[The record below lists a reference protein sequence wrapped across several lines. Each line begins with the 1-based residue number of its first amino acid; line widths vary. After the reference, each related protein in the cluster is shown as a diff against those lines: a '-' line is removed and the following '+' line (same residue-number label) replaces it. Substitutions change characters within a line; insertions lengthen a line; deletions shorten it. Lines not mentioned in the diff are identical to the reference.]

1 MYCFDSIH
9 MNYLGEMHNKC
20 MGLYRNLWNLAYL
33 LGAKCF
39 LGERFTTWN
48 MTNQI
53 SQYVHKRFFYRIFR
67 SQFRLTQKL
76 EKSSLE
82 SLLLPQLLGGENDS
96 KQSDEFQAISE
107 TEISNLG
114 NIAWFHFSK
123 LYLLKYRIQL
133 PPFSLIRDFSNRN
146 TRWNFSKIS
155 VNHTRHTIYGGVNTS
170 TRNGKMANSTD
181 SFEFTNQYKTCNMYL
196 SSCKAHFLQ

>member
-1 MYCFDSIH
+1 
-9 MNYLGEMHNKC
+9 
-20 MGLYRNLWNLAYL
+20 
-33 LGAKCF
+33 
-39 LGERFTTWN
+39 

-67 SQFRLTQKL
+67 SQFRSTQKL

-114 NIAWFHFSK
+114 NI
-123 LYLLKYRIQL
+123 
-133 PPFSLIRDFSNRN
+133 DF
-146 TRWNFSKIS
+146 TS
-155 VNHTRHTIYGGVNTS
+155 VSYTY
-170 TRNGKMANSTD
+170 
-181 SFEFTNQYKTCNMYL
+181 
-196 SSCKAHFLQ
+196 